1 MRHYRI
7 HTRLTIKVEYEP
19 FSDDRTWPRVA
30 RTRIAMHPIRK
41 LSMPTTAAADPAA
54 EGIVPA
60 APPVERRSERRH
72 AQMLRPVTVI
82 VRLVTLSLRG
92 ASGRI
97 SAPLQPGAAVA
108 MVFASG
114 HCMPAT
120 VRWCKGETAGFQFP
134 FPLSIDVLE
143 DTDRHERTE
152 RAPRYS
158 TSRAGVIRHGDGRE
172 FAIEIGNVSSTGFLI
187 VGHAQ
192 LTPGAHVQ
200 VCCGTMRPLTCEVR
214 WVRNDHAG
222 LQSSEAI
229 SLDEFHDA
237 TSAQS

>member
-1 MRHYRI
+1 
-7 HTRLTIKVEYEP
+7 
-19 FSDDRTWPRVA
+19 
-30 RTRIAMHPIRK
+30 MHPIRK
-41 LSMPTTAAADPAA
+41 LSMPSQAADQVVAEAA
-54 EGIVPA
+54 VPA
-60 APPVERRSERRH
+60 GPRIERRSERRH

-82 VRLVTLSLRG
+82 DDGGDQAVRLLTLSLRG
-92 ASGRI
+92 ASGKV
-97 SAPLQPGAAVA
+97 SQPLQPGAAVA

-120 VRWCKGETAGFQFP
+120 VRWCKGEVAGFQFP

-158 TSRAGVIRHGDGRE
+158 TSRAGTVRHGDGRE

-187 VGHAQ
+187 IGHAQ